1 MAAFLCPI
9 LGITIDKIGRRALF
23 ITLSSVAVAIACFFS
38 AMLPNYDSPN
48 YIVLVPLI
56 LVGIAYSIYASAL
69 WSSIPYLVL
78 PRTLGT
84 AFGIVT
90 SIQGAGLTVCPLVSG
105 VIMGKNGTNYTPEY
119 IWLGSLA
126 TIGIGFNIWL
136 YIDDIKYRNSV
147 LDKVPKAMADLMSS
161 PVAANRRTLD
171 KGPEGFNEFNN
182 TTGDVLGVPIG
193 VEVYEFDKS
202 ARDTLKRSMAK

>member
-9 LGITIDKIGRRALF
+9 LGITIDKIGHRALF
-23 ITLSSVAVAIACFFS
+23 ITLSSVAVALACFFS

-56 LVGIAYSIYASAL
+56 LIGIAYSIYASAL

-90 SIQGAGLTVCPLVSG
+90 SI
-105 VIMGKNGTNYTPEY
+105 
-119 IWLGSLA
+119 
-126 TIGIGFNIWL
+126 
-136 YIDDIKYRNSV
+136 
-147 LDKVPKAMADLMSS
+147 
-161 PVAANRRTLD
+161 
-171 KGPEGFNEFNN
+171 
-182 TTGDVLGVPIG
+182 
-193 VEVYEFDKS
+193 
-202 ARDTLKRSMAK
+202 